1 VPVALFIA
9 YLLYLL
15 GWLIIA
21 RSILTWFP
29 NIQGNFLVQILR
41 QVTDPILVP
50 LQRIVPKVGMFDFSP
65 TIAVI
70 VLFVLAQVI
79 RNYAPS

>member
-1 VPVALFIA
+1 MPVALFIA

-29 NIQGNFLVQILR
+29 NVQGNFLVQLLR
-41 QVTDPILVP
+41 QITDPILVP

-79 RNYAPS
+79 RAYA

>member
-1 VPVALFIA
+1 M
-9 YLLYLL
+9 
-15 GWLIIA
+15 
-21 RSILTWFP
+21 
-29 NIQGNFLVQILR
+29 QILR
-41 QVTDPILVP
+41 QITDPILVP

>member
-1 VPVALFIA
+1 MPVALFIA

-29 NIQGNFLVQILR
+29 NVQGHFLVQVLKQI
-41 QVTDPILVP
+41 TDPILVP

-65 TIAVI
+65 TIAVL

-79 RNYAPS
+79 RAYA